1 MRKLV
6 FAAIAVFSLSLI
18 GMAASLAQPNEG
30 WGPRGGWG
38 SGMMMGPG
46 MMMGSGM
53 MSWRGPGLCQG
64 RTSQM
69 AMWRMERLEQIVRP
83 TAAQKPAMD
92 ELRNALNAAAE
103 RTAAGCPSEFP
114 KTMSA
119 RLELMENR
127 MESMVASI
135 KSVRPAFD
143 KFYASL
149 DEEQKARLDNAG
161 PRRWGWS
168 RNSR

>member
-1 MRKLV
+1 MRKLA
-6 FAAIAVFSLSLI
+6 FIAIVVFSLSLI
-18 GMAASLAQPNEG
+18 GMAVSLAQPNEG

-53 MSWRGPGLCQG
+53 MSWRGPGLCQDRMG
-64 RTSQM
+64 QM
-69 AMWRMERLEQIVRP
+69 ATWRMDRIEQIVKP
-83 TAAQKPAMD
+83 TAAQKPAVD
-92 ELRNALNAAAE
+92 ELRNELKAAAE
-103 RTAAGCPSEFP
+103 RTLDGCPTEFP

-119 RLELMENR
+119 RLELMEKR
-127 MESMVASI
+127 MESMVIAI

-143 KFYASL
+143 KFYGSL
-149 DEEQKARLDNAG
+149 DEQQKARLDNAG

-168 RNSR
+168 RD